1 LKPESLALL
10 AALLAGDWG
19 VADASE
25 PAARREVRGIVAA
38 YLQFH
43 LERSIRSLS
52 HIDSR
57 KT

>member
-1 LKPESLALL
+1 LL

-25 PAARREVRGIVAA
+25 PTARREVRGIVAA